1 MMHATKPKQGFTL
14 MELMI
19 ALGLLGALMAVAW
32 SLLGTFRDAE
42 MRGWKLSYRTQTIRS
57 AREWLENDL
66 QHLVLVAAPMQ
77 PVSSTRAMATTFA
90 PRGLTSTAR
99 PAAFYGTAMGFTATI
114 SPSVDPIPF
123 LGNLMSEPAETNLAA
138 PSEEMKLG
146 EGFGE
151 VARPASLWPAD
162 YVEIEYELV
171 PMPGNLSSKPSLSSS
186 ISDGLLDETQYS
198 LVRREQVDVGSRTVS
213 EAPSERV
220 LSAQDLY
227 RQADESVLANAS
239 PMSESRLDGLMHPQF
254 RYFDGVAWVAQ
265 WNSGQRGGLP
275 RAIAFGFDFPPASE
289 ILHPSDR
296 PPEEPNEGGRIED
309 NYLTTADPLLNPL
322 EQESETIQ
330 ERASGGNQGIMI
342 ASTNEVQLVIF
353 VAAGI
358 VSKSVASEQPIAGG
372 RP

>member
-1 MMHATKPKQGFTL
+1 
-14 MELMI
+14 
-19 ALGLLGALMAVAW
+19 
-32 SLLGTFRDAE
+32 
-42 MRGWKLSYRTQTIRS
+42 
-57 AREWLENDL
+57 
-66 QHLVLVAAPMQ
+66 
-77 PVSSTRAMATTFA
+77 
-90 PRGLTSTAR
+90 
-99 PAAFYGTAMGFTATI
+99 MGFTATI

-296 PPEEPNEGGRIED
+296 PPEEPNEGDRIED

>member
-1 MMHATKPKQGFTL
+1 MMLATKPKRGFTL

-66 QHLVLVAAPMQ
+66 QHLVPFAAPAQ
-77 PVSSTRAMATTFA
+77 PVSSTRALATT
-90 PRGLTSTAR
+90 TANVVSNT
-99 PAAFYGTAMGFTATI
+99 AGTATFYGTAMGFTATI

-123 LGNLMSEPAETNLAA
+123 LGNLMSDPADMNLADTG
-138 PSEEMKLG
+138 EEMKLG

-151 VARPASLWPAD
+151 AARPASLWPAD
-162 YVEIEYELV
+162 YLEIEYELV
-171 PMPGNLSSKPSLSSS
+171 PMPDNLSSKPSLSSS

-198 LVRREQVDVGSRTVS
+198 LVRREQVDVGSRAVS

-220 LSAQDLY
+220 LSVQNLY
-227 RQADESVLANAS
+227 RQADESVLTNAS

-254 RYFDGVAWVAQ
+254 RYFDGIAWVAQ

-289 ILHPSDR
+289 ILHPSERPSQEPTEADR
-296 PPEEPNEGGRIED
+296 LED
-309 NYLTTADPLLNPL
+309 NYLTTTEPLLNPL

-342 ASTNEVQLVIF
+342 VSTNEVQLVIF
-353 VAAGI
+353 VASGI
-358 VSKSVASEQPIAGG
+358 VSKGVASVQPIAEGG
-372 RP
+372 P